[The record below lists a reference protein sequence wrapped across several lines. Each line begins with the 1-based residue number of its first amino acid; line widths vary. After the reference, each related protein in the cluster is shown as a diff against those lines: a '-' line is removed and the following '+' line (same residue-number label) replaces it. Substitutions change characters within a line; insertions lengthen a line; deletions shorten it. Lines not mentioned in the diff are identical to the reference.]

1 MTASCY
7 MTVKDKNGQ
16 VYKGSSQ
23 AKDHEDT
30 IEIFDWNFSV
40 NQKQTANMQ
49 SDKKNGKSVSSPS
62 RFKFSK
68 FYDLS
73 SDDLL
78 SACWQGLKLIECKIE
93 VYRST
98 YEMTETNIAPKD
110 KWYLCII
117 LKNAYIVDFDIDED
131 DKEIPKE
138 TIKIDFEEI
147 EFTYKEDRINNI
159 GKRQITN
166 IPMKFSWQE
175 NKTK

>member
-1 MTASCY
+1 MTTSCY
-7 MTVKDKNGQ
+7 MTIKDKKGQ
-16 VYKGSSQ
+16 IYKGNSQ

-30 IEIFDWNFSV
+30 IEMFDWSFSV
-40 NQKQTANMQ
+40 NQTQAANMQ
-49 SDKKNGKSVSSPS
+49 SDQKKGKPTSSPS
-62 RFKFSK
+62 HFKFSK
-68 FYDLS
+68 FYDRS

-98 YEMTETNIAPKD
+98 YEMTETNVALKD
-110 KWYLCII
+110 KWYLCFI
-117 LKNAYIVDFDIDED
+117 LKNAYIVEFNLDEGKD
-131 DKEIPKE
+131 EIPKE
-138 TIKIDFEEI
+138 TINIDFEEI
-147 EFTYKEDRINNI
+147 EFTYKEDRLNNI

>member
-1 MTASCY
+1 MTI
-7 MTVKDKNGQ
+7 TDKNGQ

-40 NQKQTANMQ
+40 TQEQTANMQ
-49 SDKKNGKSVSSPS
+49 SDQKKGKPTSSPS
-62 RFKFSK
+62 TFKFSK

-78 SACWQGLKLIECKIE
+78 SACWQGLKLKECKIE
-93 VYRST
+93 MYRST
-98 YEMTETNIAPKD
+98 HEMTETNVAPKD
-110 KWYLCII
+110 KWYLCVI
-117 LKNAYIVDFDIDED
+117 LKNAYIVNFNLDESEN
-131 DKEIPKE
+131 EIPKE
-138 TIKIDFEEI
+138 TIDIDFEEI
-147 EFTYKEDRINNI
+147 EFTYKEDRMNNT